1 MYKDFYYFLQMIPT
15 MVKTVLSSPSLKK
28 NGAAKRVV
36 SNVPSCATMRSWFWW
51 GRGRRGRGRYGTA
64 GVWRRWTQASQPT
77 PSETTSTT
85 WPPWSVKMTTS
96 LHERRRKR
104 LTMIRYGCVLQDTC
118 VIFLLC
124 VYIYLLNVGRC
135 GQAYASWPVSGCGS
149 VEKQC
154 FTRIWGDAPRTTVAP
169 WWRTAPNLSQQE
181 TVRNEGASSVT
192 RSLKRIIPVNLM
204 HPKTPLLPPCSMFR
218 FCHFYN
224 ISWLNCWA
232 IDKSLDEN
240 KCIQT

>member
-1 MYKDFYYFLQMIPT
+1 MCYNEKLVLVRT
-15 MVKTVLSSPSLKK
+15 RKTWEGALRHCRGLKAVDPSKPADAFRNHQYDL
-28 NGAAKRVV
+28 
-36 SNVPSCATMRSWFWW
+36 ATLISEDDHVFAREKAQETDNDS
-51 GRGRRGRGRYGTA
+51 
-64 GVWRRWTQASQPT
+64 VWLC
-77 PSETTSTT
+77 STGY
-85 WPPWSVKMTTS
+85 
-96 LHERRRKR
+96 
-104 LTMIRYGCVLQDTC
+104 I
-118 VIFLLC
+118 IFLLC

-154 FTRIWGDAPRTTVAP
+154 FTRIWADAPRTTVAP